1 LPDPGF
7 PTYPDVNSGV
17 NIRESPQRWLVSASQ
32 RLSHLKHFYFMKTIL
47 ERIEMLLIAL
57 LEEIRGVRG
66 YAGLRQE
73 LPPVVIAEVWL
84 TKDAVMD
91 LLCITESTFYRRL
104 AECNWVRKKNGKEWY
119 YLKSSI
125 I

>member
-1 LPDPGF
+1 MKA
-7 PTYPDVNSGV
+7 
-17 NIRESPQRWLVSASQ
+17 ILV
-32 RLSHLKHFYFMKTIL
+32 
-47 ERIEMLLIAL
+47 RIEKLLITL

-66 YAGLRQE
+66 NAGLRQE